1 MGEKRAMTVL
11 GGLLLGGWLLTGCD
25 RGGGGGGSAAESEVV
40 DAGAQPLA
48 IGRPAD
54 ASTGPRV
61 GVVVAA
67 TADVRV
73 LPSQGAPFQAS
84 EGTMLVKDDRLTT
97 GPGADSFVVVELYN
111 GHVVRFNQSA
121 SIVVAGISV
130 FDAPRAGDDLEA
142 RFEKVLRPEEQ
153 GDTHLRGAISRVAGW
168 SSRMTATETIAALP
182 SPPAA
187 PPPID
192 ERKSAEPGGV
202 EAKGPDDGDPGD
214 GGVGPGPLGD
224 SKKASNSKHDPKD
237 ATSPTNPMGG
247 DEPPQPNARD
257 HSPDD
262 GSTPPPEPT
271 KPEPDP
277 KAPEMTPEPK
287 TPEPKTPEPKKMDPK
302 PEPDADTDSSKP
314 ELDLTST
321 VTFTPDKGVASK
333 EKLPAG
339 LSVGRKKLAECA
351 GAGAKIR
358 ARVEKKVIVKIE
370 VVGSGKK
377 CTEGV
382 GRGVDLAD
390 GWLELRV
397 KP

>member
-1 MGEKRAMTVL
+1 MGEMRAMTVL

-25 RGGGGGGSAAESEVV
+25 GGGGGGSAAASEVV

-73 LPSQGAPFQAS
+73 LPSQGAPFQAG
-84 EGTMLVKDDRLTT
+84 EGTMLVKDDRLST

-111 GHVVRFNQSA
+111 GHVVRFNHST

-142 RFEKVLRPEEQ
+142 RFERVLRPEEQ

-168 SSRMTATETIAALP
+168 NSRMTATETIAALP

-192 ERKSAEPGGV
+192 ARKDAEPGGIEV
-202 EAKGPDDGDPGD
+202 GRDDGDAGA
-214 GGVGPGPLGD
+214 GPGPLAD
-224 SKKASNSKHDPKD
+224 SKKTGRPKDDPKD
-237 ATSPTNPMGG
+237 STSPTNPVGG

-262 GSTPPPEPT
+262 GTTTPPTTTPEPT
-271 KPEPDP
+271 KPDP
-277 KAPEMTPEPK
+277 KAPEPKKKDPEPE
-287 TPEPKTPEPKKMDPK
+287 PEPK
-302 PEPDADTDSSKP
+302 PEPEPDTDSSKP
-314 ELDLTST
+314 ELDLTGT

-358 ARVEKKVIVKIE
+358 ARVEKKVIVKVE
-370 VVGSGKK
+370 VVGSGKR

>member
-25 RGGGGGGSAAESEVV
+25 RGGGGGSAAESEVV

-187 PPPID
+187 PPPIEALED
-192 ERKSAEPGGV
+192 IKSGGT
-202 EAKGPDDGDPGD
+202 EMKGPGDPG
-214 GGVGPGPLGD
+214 PLAD
-224 SKKASNSKHDPKD
+224 SKKASDPKD
-237 ATSPTNPMGG
+237 DPRRPTSPTNPLGG

-262 GSTPPPEPT
+262 GSTTPPEPT

-277 KAPEMTPEPK
+277 KAPEM

-321 VTFTPDKGVASK
+321 VTFTPDKGVESK

-339 LSVGRKKLAECA
+339 LSVGRRKLAECA

-397 KP
+397 EP